1 MCVTNISIGL
11 WPKTFRQLLESRM
24 DSIVRLTTQMVIGVK
39 AVSVAKSPGED
50 SSNIISSL

>member
-11 WPKTFRQLLESRM
+11 WPKTLRQLLESRM